1 MHTAVK
7 GRQPSEGVLRGL
19 AAACLTVAAT
29 GCGEPELALPPPKT
43 PRAIVA
49 PAAEPDPMPLP
60 EDAPARPS
68 YPESPKSDDFQ
79 REAAIRDE
87 CFTTAETLLALA
99 PADPAGWVLLGVVH
113 ERFGDAAGATV
124 AWEKALAL
132 DARQATAHRHL
143 GDAAAR
149 VGDLEGATRHYR
161 AAIDIDPDALA
172 VIDRLAETLVARGD
186 LIGAAE
192 LVSSFVVGRPE
203 IAEGWC
209 LLGKI
214 RLLMGKAEAAR
225 TAFRRALEVDP
236 SSRDALEGVRQSIRV
251 EAGERAEVVLTRRLE
266 DRRESSRENRRMEE
280 APDAPLDGWAAT
292 VHYWAAGAFARLG
305 DTARAAICW
314 RRAVELDPL
323 DGDSREA
330 LALLMEN
337 GGRTRDAMRVRQA
350 WCDAEPDNPSAW
362 FGKAKLALSLG
373 LPADA
378 AESLRKVVVLA
389 PERAEGHA
397 LLAQA
402 LAGSDP
408 AASLEAARRAA
419 DLDPSA
425 GHLLLLAETLARLG
439 ENVSAEAA
447 AERAL
452 SIDPG
457 DPRARTL
464 LDRLR
469 TGSGRPPSAAP
480 RGASL
485 RRDTT

>member
-1 MHTAVK
+1 MQGAVEGRGTSAVRRWTAAVWL
-7 GRQPSEGVLRGL
+7 VV
-19 AAACLTVAAT
+19 AAA
-29 GCGEPELALPPPKT
+29 GCGEAELKLPPPKT
-43 PRAIVA
+43 PRAVVA
-49 PAAEPDPMPLP
+49 PVAEPDPMPLP
-60 EDAPARPS
+60 DDAPARPEFPPVGS
-68 YPESPKSDDFQ
+68 SDAER

-87 CFTTAETLLALA
+87 CFATAEALLASA

-113 ERFGDAAGATV
+113 ERFGDPSGASAAWG
-124 AWEKALAL
+124 KALAL
-132 DARQATAHRHL
+132 DPRQATAQRHL

-149 VGDLEGATRHYR
+149 VGDLERATHHYR
-161 AAIDIDPDALA
+161 EAIGIDPDALA
-172 VIDRLAETLVARGD
+172 VVDRLAETLVARGD

-209 LLGKI
+209 LLGRI
-214 RLLMGKAEAAR
+214 RLLSGKAEGAR
-225 TAFRRALEVDP
+225 DAFRRALEVDP
-236 SSRDALEGVRQSIRV
+236 SSRDALEGVRESIRA
-251 EAGERAEVVLTRRLE
+251 EAGEPVQVVLTRRLE

-280 APDAPLDGWAAT
+280 APDMPLDGWAAT
-292 VHYWAAGAFARLG
+292 VQFWAASAFQRLG

-362 FGKAKLALSLG
+362 FGKAKLALALG
-373 LPADA
+373 LPGDA
-378 AESLRKVVVLA
+378 VESLRRVVALA
-389 PERAEGHA
+389 PGRSEGHA
-397 LLAQA
+397 LLSQA
-402 LAGSDP
+402 LATSDP

-419 DLDPSA
+419 DLDPTA

-452 SIDPG
+452 SIDAR
-457 DPRARTL
+457 DPRARAL

-469 TGSGRPPSAAP
+469 GGAGGPPKAP
-480 RGASL
+480 PPDGPR

>member
-1 MHTAVK
+1 MHGAVE
-7 GRQPSEGVLRGL
+7 GRGASAARGRL
-19 AAACLTVAAT
+19 AAAWLVVAAA
-29 GCGEPELALPPPKT
+29 GCGEAELKLPPPKT
-43 PRAIVA
+43 PRAAVT
-49 PAAEPDPMPLP
+49 PAAAPDPMPLP
-60 EDAPARPS
+60 ADAPARPEFPPS
-68 YPESPKSDDFQ
+68 GTTDAEQ
-79 REAAIRDE
+79 REASIRDE
-87 CFTTAETLLALA
+87 SFDTAEALLASA
-99 PADPAGWVLLGVVH
+99 PGDPAGWVLLGVVH
-113 ERFGDAAGATV
+113 ERFGDPGGAAA
-124 AWEKALAL
+124 AWEKALAI
-132 DARQATAHRHL
+132 DPRQATARRHL

-149 VGDLEGATRHYR
+149 VGDLERATLHYR
-161 AAIDIDPDALA
+161 EAIGIDPDALA
-172 VIDRLAETLVARGD
+172 VVDRLAETLVARGD

-192 LVSSFVVGRPE
+192 LVSSFVVGRPR

-214 RLLMGKAEAAR
+214 RLLSGKAEGAR

-236 SSRDALEGVRQSIRV
+236 SSRDALEGVRQSIRA
-251 EAGERAEVVLTRRLE
+251 EGGEPADVTLTRRLE

-280 APDAPLDGWAAT
+280 APDTPLGAWAAT
-292 VHYWAAGAFARLG
+292 VQYWAAGAFLRQG

-350 WCDAEPDNPSAW
+350 WCDAEPHNPSAW
-362 FGKAKLALSLG
+362 FGKAKLALALG

-378 AESLRKVVVLA
+378 EQSLRRVVALA

-397 LLAQA
+397 LLSQA
-402 LAGSDP
+402 LASSDP
-408 AASLEAARRAA
+408 AASLAAARRAA
-419 DLDPSA
+419 DLDPTA

-452 SIDPG
+452 AIDG
-457 DPRARTL
+457 SDPRARAL
-464 LDRLR
+464 LERLR
-469 TGSGRPPSAAP
+469 AGAGRPPRDAP
-480 RGASL
+480 R